1 MMDSHNVGRTRE
13 SIEAALQTVQA
24 RTLIVGID
32 TDILFPVHE
41 QKFLAANIPGATYI
55 ELTSLYGHDGFLV
68 EFEQL
73 DSVIKHFYQQK
84 QLSTVLS

>member
-1 MMDSHNVGRTRE
+1 MMDSHNVGRKRASVE
-13 SIEAALQTVQA
+13 EALAVVQA

-41 QKFLAANIPGATYI
+41 QKFLAAHIPGAQYI

-73 DSVIKHFYQQK
+73 DTIIKHFYQQK